1 MNVWL
6 CPNQGD
12 EGRWL
17 QMKERVF
24 VLQITL
30 HYALNMELK
39 EAKQYEVKTNT
50 VRPFFAQ
57 FFAPASEGVSA
68 AASLFDN

>member
-12 EGRWL
+12 EGGRL

-30 HYALNMELK
+30 HYALSVEL
-39 EAKQYEVKTNT
+39 EDVKQYESKTNT
-50 VRPFFAQ
+50 VQPFFAQ
-57 FFAPASEGVSA
+57 FFAPAVEGTR
-68 AASLFDN
+68 